1 MRCEALWVSDHA
13 PVSMLASIFMNTSLL
28 RCYSQLASIRKRIH
42 SLFMLPWQLQGY
54 AMMDVSQGWKFH
66 SLIQPFIDLSILH
79 SYIHSFFQTFYPS
92 IVHLFAND
100 ESFLSIYSSFHP
112 TIHSSIH
119 QFIHPSYIHSYI
131 PHSFHLRIYL
141 IMFHLIHPSIHL
153 SFHSFSHSIHP
164 SILRLPLC
172 S

>member
-1 MRCEALWVSDHA
+1 MHVAVATTGLCDDGCFSGMEVSFLNPA
-13 PVSMLASIFMNTSLL
+13 
-28 RCYSQLASIRKRIH
+28 IH
-42 SLFMLPWQLQGY
+42 R
-54 AMMDVSQGWKFH
+54 
-66 SLIQPFIDLSILH
+66 FIHPSF
-79 SYIHSFFQTFYPS
+79 IHSFFQTFYPS

-141 IMFHLIHPSIHL
+141 IMFHLIHPSIHP

-164 SILRLPLC
+164 SILHLPLC